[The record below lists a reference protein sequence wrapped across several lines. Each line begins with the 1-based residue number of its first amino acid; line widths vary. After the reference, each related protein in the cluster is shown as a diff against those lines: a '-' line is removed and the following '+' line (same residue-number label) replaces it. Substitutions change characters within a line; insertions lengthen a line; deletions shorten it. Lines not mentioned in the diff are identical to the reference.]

1 MVGVNLIVKEADE
14 ASPTEGDLTMC
25 STHVEAEALL
35 ERLRSR
41 LLGMGFTTG
50 NVTFKHTVY
59 DIFRP
64 PAALFT
70 SVEWLTFATTWV
82 GVESDD
88 EVLKDLLFSLTGL
101 NDPADYL
108 VTRADLSG
116 NDQTAFDALVAELET
131 LGELNEVSR
140 TG

>member
-1 MVGVNLIVKEADE
+1 M
-14 ASPTEGDLTMC
+14 
-25 STHVEAEALL
+25 
-35 ERLRSR
+35 
-41 LLGMGFTTG
+41 
-50 NVTFKHTVY
+50 TFS
-59 DIFRP
+59 RP

-82 GVESDD
+82 GVKSDD

-101 NDPADYL
+101 DDPADYL
-108 VTRADLSG
+108 VTRADLSES
-116 NDQTAFDALVAELET
+116 DQTAFDAFVAELEI